1 MIPTTADTISH
12 YRLISRLGAGGMG
25 EVHLADDLQLG
36 RKVAIK
42 LLPPELVADERARKR
57 LIREARA
64 AATLDHPNIC
74 GIYEVGESD
83 GRSFI
88 VMQYIEGETLAVRIK
103 RRPLGLAES
112 LDVARQIVDALAE
125 AHDHGIVHRDIKPQ
139 NIMLTSRGQVK
150 VLDFGVAKVPSD
162 TQADTASALTTPGSL
177 VGTVPYMSPE
187 QVRGEEPDSRSDV
200 FSFGSLLFELVT
212 GRAPFGVGSGV
223 ETAAAILT
231 REPEPLEK
239 YAAEAPAELARIVRK
254 CLTKDRE
261 RRYYSVRDLATD
273 LESLRRDVGTREGA
287 AVGTT
292 SSTISPA
299 QAIANIA
306 QTRRVLTPLRSL
318 FIGALVVLAGGALIY
333 LRPFRGTPPSGAS
346 GISSLAIMPLKPLD
360 ATAGDGYFGLGIAN
374 AIIMKVSRVSGLTV
388 RPTSAVRK
396 YVTQDIDA
404 VQAGRELSVDAVL
417 DGAVQ
422 RVGDRLR
429 VSVNLLKVADASSL
443 WSEDFNVR
451 LTDIFAIQ
459 DDISQKVAT
468 RYGSS

>member
-1 MIPTTADTISH
+1 
-12 YRLISRLGAGGMG
+12 MG

-150 VLDFGVAKVPSD
+150 VLDFGVAKVPAD

-231 REPEPLEK
+231 REPEPLESTRQK
-239 YAAEAPAELARIVRK
+239 RRQSWRASCASVSPRIASADI
-254 CLTKDRE
+254 TQF
-261 RRYYSVRDLATD
+261 A
-273 LESLRRDVGTREGA
+273 
-287 AVGTT
+287 
-292 SSTISPA
+292 ISPP
-299 QAIANIA
+299 
-306 QTRRVLTPLRSL
+306 TWRVC
-318 FIGALVVLAGGALIY
+318 GA
-333 LRPFRGTPPSGAS
+333 
-346 GISSLAIMPLKPLD
+346 
-360 ATAGDGYFGLGIAN
+360 
-374 AIIMKVSRVSGLTV
+374 
-388 RPTSAVRK
+388 TSALGKVR
-396 YVTQDIDA
+396 
-404 VQAGRELSVDAVL
+404 R
-417 DGAVQ
+417 
-422 RVGDRLR
+422 
-429 VSVNLLKVADASSL
+429 
-443 WSEDFNVR
+443 
-451 LTDIFAIQ
+451 
-459 DDISQKVAT
+459 
-468 RYGSS
+468 